1 MKITKDDWMK
11 LASPVVLIVVGILLA
26 CSIITSV
33 GNALQLI
40 VGIVLLIIGAI
51 YMSLGFVKNKNVLDR
66 YSIYGIGVNYFT
78 IVFLICL

>member
-33 GNALQLI
+33 GKRIAVNCW
-40 VGIVLLIIGAI
+40 
-51 YMSLGFVKNKNVLDR
+51 NR
-66 YSIYGIGVNYFT
+66 SIDYRCNLHVIR
-78 IVFLICL
+78 IRQEQECLR

>member
-40 VGIVLLIIGAI
+40 VGIVLLIIGCNLHVI
-51 YMSLGFVKNKNVLDR
+51 R
-66 YSIYGIGVNYFT
+66 IRQEQE
-78 IVFLICL
+78 CLR